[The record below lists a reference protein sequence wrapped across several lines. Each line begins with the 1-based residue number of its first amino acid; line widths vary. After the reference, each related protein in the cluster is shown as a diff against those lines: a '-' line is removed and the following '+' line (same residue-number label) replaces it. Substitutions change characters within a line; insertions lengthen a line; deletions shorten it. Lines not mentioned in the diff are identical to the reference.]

1 MHSGMS
7 GKMGLEQSPV
17 ILPARRDSR
26 VCRAF
31 HCRHD
36 ADAGIDGIRLHEDD
50 AGDADAAVRHDLPAV
65 HAETRIERQAA
76 CVIYG

>member
-1 MHSGMS
+1 MV
-7 GKMGLEQSPV
+7 LEQSPAV
-17 ILPARRDSR
+17 LLARRAS
-26 VCRAF
+26 

-76 CVIYG
+76 CAIYG